1 MSTSTTHDLKIKSL
15 ELASNIVAKVGMFSN
30 EELMKTANEIYNFL
44 SIEDRLSSFRD
55 ISNDD
60 LIILMYMYEHIGIIK
75 KNKDIL
81 LSLK

>member
-1 MSTSTTHDLKIKSL
+1 MTNQSDQDLKIKSL

-44 SIEDRLSSFRD
+44 SKEDRLSQFRD

-60 LIILMYMYEHIGIIK
+60 LAILMYVHEHIDVIK
-75 KNKDIL
+75 RNKDIL

>member
-1 MSTSTTHDLKIKSL
+1 MSNKTDQDLKIKSL

-30 EELMKTANEIYNFL
+30 EELMKTANQIYDFL
-44 SIEDRLSSFRD
+44 SKEDRLSFFKD

-60 LIILMYMYEHIGIIK
+60 LIILMYVYEHIDVIK

-81 LSLK
+81 FSIK